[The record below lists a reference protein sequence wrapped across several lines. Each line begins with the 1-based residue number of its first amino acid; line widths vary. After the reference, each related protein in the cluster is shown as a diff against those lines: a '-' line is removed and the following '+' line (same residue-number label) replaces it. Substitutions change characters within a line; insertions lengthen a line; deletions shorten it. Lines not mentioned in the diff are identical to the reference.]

1 MSIQLAATQAG
12 DLGSTVALL
21 LLPGP
26 VLGLV
31 AMASQLRGSKVRRH

>member
-1 MSIQLAATQAG
+1 LQSYAGIQYQF
-12 DLGSTVALL
+12 LL

-31 AMASQLRGSKVRRH
+31 ALRRLVQQQ